1 MYILN
6 RSNSRGKKNSVGS
19 TSSRWIDYKQ
29 IVDSSN
35 TLYRL
40 DSFESEM
47 AMAIAIALKDRQGV
61 SRRRGA
67 FRHIH
72 SQLWYLHKYSLPIS
86 TGNIFLYCVV

>member
-6 RSNSRGKKNSVGS
+6 RSNSRGRKDSVGS

-47 AMAIAIALKDRQGV
+47 AIAIALKDKQGV

-72 SQLWYLHKYSLPIS
+72 SQLWYLHIK
-86 TGNIFLYCVV
+86 V